1 MPLSPDSEKRRE
13 EARQFATELRETLR
27 TANDFYEET
36 LLPTI
41 REKGPEMTTA
51 HLHELVVKYEEIHPG
66 KKVDPLAL
74 LNTAIA
80 SIARGELEIFRPG
93 EDPSIERRWQA
104 GRIVQEAFN
113 ISEEIFQEKIRDFQ
127 EDMARPFPKEF

>member
-1 MPLSPDSEKRRE
+1 MSLSPDNEKRRE

-36 LLPTI
+36 LLATV
-41 REKGPEMTTA
+41 REEGSEITPA
-51 HLHELVVKYEEIHPG
+51 RLRELVIKYEEVHPG

-74 LNTAIA
+74 IETAIA
-80 SIARGELEIFRPG
+80 SIARSELEIIRPG
-93 EDPSIERRWQA
+93 EDPNIERRWQA

-113 ISEEIFQEKIRDFQ
+113 IPEEIFQEKIRDSQ
-127 EDMARPFPKEF
+127 EDMTRPLPQ